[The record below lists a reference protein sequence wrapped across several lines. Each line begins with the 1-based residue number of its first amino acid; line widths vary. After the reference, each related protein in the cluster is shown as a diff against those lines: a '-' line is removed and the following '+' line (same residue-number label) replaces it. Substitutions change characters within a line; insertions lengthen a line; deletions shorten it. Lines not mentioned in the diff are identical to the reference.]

1 MEAVQRFEQG
11 LNLCFSIFKGIF
23 AASALFQRAAA
34 ARFRKNEEK
43 SFTKLWAL
51 DCWFSRT
58 NDQRFFS
65 PKKGAKDW
73 RYDTAAAVG
82 EAVAAKE
89 YDRGILICGTG
100 IGVCIAANKV
110 KGVYA
115 ALLNNVY
122 QAERAQLSNNANVI
136 TLGAQVTGIELGKCL
151 VREYLANTY
160 DSASRSGP
168 KVQAIVE
175 YEAAN

>member
-1 MEAVQRFEQG
+1 MIALACDHGALELKQAIMRHLDARG
-11 LNLCFSIFKGIF
+11 LAYKDFGCYDHTSCDYPDF
-23 AASALFQRAAA
+23 AAPA
-34 ARFRKNEEK
+34 AR
-43 SFTKLWAL
+43 
-51 DCWFSRT
+51 
-58 NDQRFFS
+58 
-65 PKKGAKDW
+65 
-73 RYDTAAAVG
+73 
-82 EAVAAKE
+82 AVASGE
-89 YDRGILICGTG
+89 CERGILICGTG